1 MNNDWSLGREKEV
14 ESLVHTTDFMPSKGD
29 YARELRTPP
38 DAWTPEFVYEET
50 IFTVF
55 LSN

>member
-1 MNNDWSLGREKEV
+1 MKNDWSLGREKEV
-14 ESLVHTTDFMPSKGD
+14 ESLVQATDFMPEEGD
-29 YARELRTPP
+29 YARELRTPS
-38 DAWTPEFVYEET
+38 DAWTPEFGYEET